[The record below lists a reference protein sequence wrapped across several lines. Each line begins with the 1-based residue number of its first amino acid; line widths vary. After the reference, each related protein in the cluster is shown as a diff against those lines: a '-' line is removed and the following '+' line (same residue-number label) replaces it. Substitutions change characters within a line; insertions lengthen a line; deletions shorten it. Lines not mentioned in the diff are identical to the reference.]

1 MVKIST
7 LSKYSITILFSN
19 RLSSMA
25 SETTVQNQ
33 QRVAEWIQ
41 NNLEEDISS
50 SDNSRSDPIGSK
62 SNSDRLLDKAKYAEM
77 EENVKRFLFGESE
90 FLKTVE
96 LGKLRYQN
104 MRDGEGSQKTGSTET
119 EIV

>member
-1 MVKIST
+1 
-7 LSKYSITILFSN
+7 
-19 RLSSMA
+19 MA
-25 SETTVQNQ
+25 SETTAQNQ

-50 SDNSRSDPIGSK
+50 SDNSRSDPIRT
-62 SNSDRLLDKAKYAEM
+62 NSDQLLDKVKYAEM

-96 LGKLRYQN
+96 LGKRKYQN

>member
-1 MVKIST
+1 MV
-7 LSKYSITILFSN
+7 
-19 RLSSMA
+19 
-25 SETTVQNQ
+25 SETTAQNQ

-50 SDNSRSDPIGSK
+50 SDNSRSDPIR
-62 SNSDRLLDKAKYAEM
+62 SNSDSLLDKAKYAEM

-96 LGKLRYQN
+96 LGKLKYQN
-104 MRDGEGSQKTGSTET
+104 LREDDEIPKTASTET
-119 EIV
+119 DIV

>member
-1 MVKIST
+1 
-7 LSKYSITILFSN
+7 
-19 RLSSMA
+19 MA
-25 SETTVQNQ
+25 SETTAQNQ

-50 SDNSRSDPIGSK
+50 SDNSRSDPIKG
-62 SNSDRLLDKAKYAEM
+62 NTNVHVDKAKYAEM

-96 LGKLRYQN
+96 LGKIKYQN
-104 MRDGEGSQKTGSTET
+104 MREDGNQKSGTAET
-119 EIV
+119 DIV